1 VTTKAKEDVKATGAP
16 APAAQDKP
24 AVVEEKT
31 AEKPEKAPGEC
42 VVDDGTKHN
51 GPLPSPDV
59 TGHPSGMAIAVCIT
73 SGGGGAVMI
82 RRGEPSEEMGLAEPI
97 ARPG

>member
-24 AVVEEKT
+24 AVVEKT
-31 AEKPEKAPGEC
+31 ADKPEKAPGEC

-51 GPLPSPDV
+51 GRATP
-59 TGHPSGMAIAVCIT
+59 
-73 SGGGGAVMI
+73 GAKICSAHAMQYKADGTP
-82 RRGEPSEEMGLAEPI
+82 R
-97 ARPG
+97 